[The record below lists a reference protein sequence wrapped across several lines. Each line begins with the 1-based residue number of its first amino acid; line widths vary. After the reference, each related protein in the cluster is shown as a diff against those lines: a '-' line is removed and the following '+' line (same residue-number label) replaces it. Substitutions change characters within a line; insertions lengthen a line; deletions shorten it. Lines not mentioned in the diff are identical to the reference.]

1 MAKYKIKN
9 TNILHNGELKK
20 IGDIIELNKDEAE
33 KLADVLIPV
42 KETPTKTET
51 KTETKTPAKTTK
63 NKTQDDKTPETET
76 KEDGGNK

>member
-20 IGDIIELNKDEAE
+20 IGDVVELTKDEAD
-33 KLADVLIPV
+33 KLVDVLIPV
-42 KETPTKTET
+42 KETATKPET
-51 KTETKTPAKTTK
+51 KTETKAPAKTK
-63 NKTQDDKTPETET
+63 DKTQDDKTPETET